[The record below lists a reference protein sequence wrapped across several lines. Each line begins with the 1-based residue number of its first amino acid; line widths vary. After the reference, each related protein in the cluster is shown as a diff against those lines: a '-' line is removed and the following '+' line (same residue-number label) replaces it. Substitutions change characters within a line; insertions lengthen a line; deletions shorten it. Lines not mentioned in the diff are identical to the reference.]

1 MQEGGFLEHSFS
13 NSWQGAVRVWVSKNS
28 EHLLHNC
35 ALHIYKYNN
44 CDILIGGHF
53 CCHAT
58 FFIFSIFIRKSQS
71 DGSGIHSHLTLS
83 FSSTLHHPNYDVIS
97 LCCYYFFKHNTKII
111 PHVWN
116 AQPVHL
122 HPHDDFLP
130 TPFPPN
136 EKHKKWSTAVS
147 RKLQNFTSTQKS
159 LMLQRPL
166 CVCCSWLVVKDSFL
180 LYMKPDT
187 GAISFVLLVDKEF
200 TIKMDSKDTETKHGV
215 RIDSLSR
222 CVCVYLC
229 LSWLKSWSLQ
239 QITQR
244 VIIY

>member
-1 MQEGGFLEHSFS
+1 MMWS
-13 NSWQGAVRVWVSKNS
+13 VYVV
-28 EHLLHNC
+28 
-35 ALHIYKYNN
+35 I
-44 CDILIGGHF
+44 
-53 CCHAT
+53 
-58 FFIFSIFIRKSQS
+58 
-71 DGSGIHSHLTLS
+71 
-83 FSSTLHHPNYDVIS
+83 IS
-97 LCCYYFFKHNTKII
+97 LNTTQKII

-159 LMLQRPL
+159 LMLRRPL

-222 CVCVYLC
+222 CVCVCVFVFVMVEQLIFAADYPESDHILVLNYLDT
-229 LSWLKSWSLQ
+229 S
-239 QITQR
+239 
-244 VIIY
+244 